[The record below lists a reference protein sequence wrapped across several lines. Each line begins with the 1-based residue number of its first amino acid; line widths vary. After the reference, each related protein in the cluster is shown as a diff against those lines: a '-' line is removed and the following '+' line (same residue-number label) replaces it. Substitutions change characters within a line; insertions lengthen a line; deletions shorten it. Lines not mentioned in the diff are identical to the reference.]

1 MRNSYHKGNRDY
13 NDYRMNG
20 HYKNGYKFDRM
31 YNRKNMNYNNDQM
44 FGNYNSFEQAI
55 GESNENSDKHRM
67 NSHQDSKSNNQDS
80 ESSNKGRSE
89 GHPMMQAEAIGT
101 FAQVN
106 FHTIISIFA
115 VIGGMSM
122 I

>member
-1 MRNSYHKGNRDY
+1 
-13 NDYRMNG
+13 
-20 HYKNGYKFDRM
+20 
-31 YNRKNMNYNNDQM
+31 M

-122 I
+122 IYCAVNFAYEKIYSNAGFKVIEEEC